1 MWSCPLALSCTP
13 LASSHAAITKT
24 FHVNTLSHF
33 WLVKAFLP
41 DMVERNHGHIVTICS
56 ASAFTGVG
64 AGALGTTLSPCCRG
78 RGGGLLIPFS
88 PVFVVTVVLFSY
100 CFIFFN
106 MLHKSTGVSLSAT
119 CVCWGGG

>member
-1 MWSCPLALSCTP
+1 MVPLSCTP

-64 AGALGTTLSPCCRG
+64 GCLCVGV
-78 RGGGLLIPFS
+78 GGGGGG
-88 PVFVVTVVLFSY
+88 VFV
-100 CFIFFN
+100 C
-106 MLHKSTGVSLSAT
+106 
-119 CVCWGGG
+119 